1 MNTKKQSQKT
11 EITCQSREQLRD
23 ASSIIR
29 KIASDIAFIRE
40 VEITVTNQRLDAEA
54 LEEEDIIDLITFSP
68 SGSGLGEVNSLNS
81 LSSLFDLITFSSSGS
96 RLSGL
101 SSPLQL
107 GWRSEASDASPTPT
121 TSGWSLEDSASSNI
135 EQVDEGYDADISS
148 NCDHS
153 ASEDSV

>member
-40 VEITVTNQRLDAEA
+40 VEMAVTTQGLDAEA
-54 LEEEDIIDLITFSP
+54 LEDIITISPGVSGLSEVSSLIRFSP
-68 SGSGLGEVNSLNS
+68 SSG
-81 LSSLFDLITFSSSGS
+81 
-96 RLSGL
+96 LSGL

-121 TSGWSLEDSASSNI
+121 TSGLSLEDSASSNI
-135 EQVDEGYDADISS
+135 EQEDEGYDADISS